1 MFSADV
7 LDYLPTPFRYNC
19 RGLGIFTKRVRLNSR
34 LALPDI
40 KTNMSLLYQKKDN
53 YVVVILLSMASKKN
67 QMAQNPKMAGH

>member
-19 RGLGIFTKRVRLNSR
+19 RGLGIFTKRVRLISR

-40 KTNMSLLYQKKDN
+40 KTN
-53 YVVVILLSMASKKN
+53 VTFISKKGQLCSSDSAFYGVKKKSN
-67 QMAQNPKMAGH
+67 GSKSKMAGH

>member
-19 RGLGIFTKRVRLNSR
+19 RGLGIFTKRVRLISR

-40 KTNMSLLYQKKDN
+40 KTNVTFISKKGQLCSSDSAF
-53 YVVVILLSMASKKN
+53 YGVKKN

>member
-40 KTNMSLLYQKKDN
+40 KTNVTFISKKDN